1 MALIKNHTTSPIIGT
16 YRLSLVSVGQLGHV
30 RPIFDSSEPQ
40 EFEYDIDVRNGTRQR
55 ALWPILRHEF
65 LTLVS
70 VVQSE
75 SVIPFWTSAEPQEF
89 KSDIGAHNETRQWA
103 LRHVLRF
110 QMVISFEGGFKMKNV
125 FSKMFLKWPKYGVY
139 KFSAKIFFWRKINFS
154 EGYRP
159 LIFSILTNF
168 SIFLKICILHN
179 RAILGTF

>member
-1 MALIKNHTTSPIIGT
+1 M
-16 YRLSLVSVGQLGHV
+16 SLVGSGHV
-30 RPIFDSSEPQ
+30 STFFACTQSQ
-40 EFEYDIDVRNGTRQR
+40 EFNSAIGLRNTTWQC
-55 ALWPILRHEF
+55 ALRPFLRHKF

-168 SIFLKICILHN
+168 SIFLKICIPHN
-179 RAILGTF
+179 RTILRTF

>member
-1 MALIKNHTTSPIIGT
+1 MDF
-16 YRLSLVSVGQLGHV
+16 LSLLSVVRSGHV
-30 RPIFDSSEPQ
+30 RPFFACTNSQ
-40 EFEYDIDVRNGTRQR
+40 EFISDIGLRNRTRHCTLR
-55 ALWPILRHEF
+55 PILRHEF

-75 SVIPFWTSAEPQEF
+75 SVISFWTSAEPQEF

-168 SIFLKICILHN
+168 SIFLKICIPHN
-179 RAILGTF
+179 RAILRTF